1 MSSPKELFKYPWK
14 IVEFIISGNRRE
26 RDEQMTVE
34 QYRLIQYCWCQNP
47 RDRLKIEDIVAML
60 ETMSMKMHK

>member
-1 MSSPKELFKYPWK
+1 MSSPQELFKYPWK
-14 IVEFIISGNRRE
+14 IAEFIISGNRRE
-26 RDEQMTVE
+26 RDEQYKIINISLY
-34 QYRLIQYCWCQNP
+34 QHP